1 MLRVSQLKSNG
12 WVKGTIAAVLG
23 HTPVCG
29 IRGKAAKIMWRV
41 SLELDPIMGGFFQI
55 GEIPA
60 SDEERQNL
68 VEADRLISAQRAGL

>member
-41 SLELDPIMGGFFQI
+41 SLELDPIMGGFFK
-55 GEIPA
+55 
-60 SDEERQNL
+60 SVKYRRQMRN
-68 VEADRLISAQRAGL
+68 AKIW